1 MTADDATLSPTTA
14 DLPSPT
20 PGPDLA
26 ARRKEMGVAQAA
38 LATRLGIHR
47 VTLSGWEGEAKVDP
61 IRAARY
67 ERALREL
74 VAEAVAP

>member
-1 MTADDATLSPTTA
+1 MTADDTTTSPTP

-20 PGPDLA
+20 PGPALA
-26 ARRKEMGVAQAA
+26 GRRREMGVTQRD
-38 LATRLGIHR
+38 LAERIGIHR
-47 VTLSGWEGEAKVDP
+47 VTLVGWEGEAKVDP